1 MHELLQNTK
10 ITRAIIMLLFACSL
24 YLAGQFINGL
34 KENSFIGR
42 TPENPATINVSG
54 TGEAFAAPDVANISF
69 SVTKDAKTVA
79 EAQKLSADGINAIM
93 AFLEENKIEKKD
105 IQTTGYNLYPKY
117 EYQRSV
123 ACLNY
128 NGNGYC
134 PNGKQILVGYTVS
147 QSVVVKVRKIDDAGT
162 IIGGLGEK
170 GATDISGI
178 NLEVDEPEMV
188 QAEARD
194 KAIKNAKEKA
204 QILAKSLGVRL
215 VRIVSYS
222 DGGNYPVYAF
232 GRGGGEAKMIA
243 ADMAVPAPE
252 IPVGQNQYSSNVTIT
267 YEIQ

>member
-10 ITRAIIMLLFACSL
+10 IMRAIVILLMACSF
-24 YLAGQFINGL
+24 YVAGQFINGL

-42 TPENPATINVSG
+42 TLETPATINVSG

-69 SVTKDAKTVA
+69 AVTKDAKTVA

-93 AFLEENKIEKKD
+93 AFLKEKGIDKKD
-105 IQTTGYNLYPKY
+105 IQTTSYNLYPKY
-117 EYQRSV
+117 EYQKAV
-123 ACLNY
+123 TCLDY
-128 NGNGYC
+128 NMNGYC
-134 PNGKQILVGYTVS
+134 PQGKQILMGYTVS
-147 QSVVVKVRKIDDAGT
+147 QSVAVKVRKIDDAGT

-178 NLEVDEPEMV
+178 NLEVDEPEAV

-194 KAIKNAKEKA
+194 EAIKDAKDKA
-204 QILAKSLGVRL
+204 QTLAKSLGVRL

-222 DGGNYPVYAF
+222 DGGNYPAYREY
-232 GRGGGEAKMIA
+232 GIGGGAKLMA
-243 ADMAVPAPE
+243 ADMAAPAPE